1 MNPNEE
7 TQQKLE
13 TAMQALNAAHE
24 HLTNNN
30 YTYTEL
36 TIKTNENNTIEI
48 RITAGSPGK
57 QGWYKETIHTPLEE
71 ETARWL
77 GIATAEM
84 VMQRTH
90 PIK

>member
-36 TIKTNENNTIEI
+36 TIKTNENNI
-48 RITAGSPGK
+48 S
-57 QGWYKETIHTPLEE
+57 
-71 ETARWL
+71 
-77 GIATAEM
+77 
-84 VMQRTH
+84 
-90 PIK
+90 